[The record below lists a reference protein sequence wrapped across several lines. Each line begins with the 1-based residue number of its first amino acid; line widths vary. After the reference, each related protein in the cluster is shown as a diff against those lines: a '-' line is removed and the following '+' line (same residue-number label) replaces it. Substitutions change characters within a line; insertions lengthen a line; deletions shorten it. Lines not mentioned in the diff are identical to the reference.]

1 MTSLSTQ
8 ILVIGGGA
16 TGLGIAW
23 EASLRGLK
31 VVLIEK
37 GDIGQGTTG
46 RYHGVLHSGGRYVIS
61 DPKSAKECASEN
73 VLLRKIIP
81 HAIEDTGG
89 LFVATPSDP
98 IEYPDEWFSACQNL
112 SLPVEEIPPKH
123 ARKIEPEI
131 NPRIS
136 RAFRVN
142 DATLDSFDL
151 THSLVNSII
160 SAGGQ
165 VWLHHKLV
173 SLNLRKGRVHTAEI
187 LDLESGETIL
197 VGANVVVNAT
207 GPYAEKIAHMAGI
220 QLPIAL
226 GKGTMVA
233 MGIRHVNTVINRCKR
248 PGDGDI
254 LVPVGTVEILGT
266 TDVPVEEPD
275 DLTIHP
281 WEIDLLIAEGEIL
294 VPGLSQVRPLRTWAG
309 IRPLYRSSKYE
320 EATRGITRSHVII
333 NHETRD
339 GIGGFLSVFGGKLTT
354 FRIMAVETVDL
365 ISELLDVGTKSVSDC
380 AFMEPAE
387 NQHYT
392 LVDRLN
398 ALEQPSRRVPGKQIL
413 CECELVSY
421 TDVENSLTSGS
432 RLELDDVRRDLR
444 LGMGPCQG
452 GFCGYRA
459 AGMATE
465 LFDDAP
471 PDGGLIDFVNERW
484 KGIRP
489 LAWHHNMRQLEFTR
503 RLYLDVLAVDNLEHD
518 IK

>member
-31 VVLIEK
+31 VVLIEQ

-46 RYHGVLHSGGRYVIS
+46 RYHGVLHSGGRYVIT
-61 DPKSAKECASEN
+61 DPQSARECASEN
-73 VLLRKIIP
+73 ALLRKIIP

-98 IEYPDEWFSACQNL
+98 IEYPDEWLSACQNL
-112 SLPVEEIPPKH
+112 SLPVEEIPPKL
-123 ARKIEPEI
+123 ALKLEPEI

-136 RAFRVN
+136 RAFRVK

-173 SLNLRKGRVHTAEI
+173 SFELHNGRVHTAEI
-187 LDLESGETIL
+187 LDLQSGETIL

-207 GPYAEKIAHMAGI
+207 GPYAGKTALLTGI
-220 QLPIAL
+220 QLPLAL

-233 MGIRHVNTVINRCKR
+233 MGMRHVNTVINRCKR

-275 DLTIHP
+275 DLTIHS
-281 WEIDLLIAEGEIL
+281 WEVDLLIAEGEIL
-294 VPGLSQVRPLRTWAG
+294 VPGLSQVRPLRAWAG
-309 IRPLYRSSKYE
+309 IRPLYRSLKDE
-320 EATRGITRSHVII
+320 EVTRGIPRAHVII

-339 GIGGFLSVFGGKLTT
+339 GIGGFLSVIGGKLTT

-365 ISELLDVGTKSVSDC
+365 ISELLDVGTKSVSDG
-380 AFMEPAE
+380 AFLEPAKT
-387 NQHYT
+387 QHYT
-392 LVDRLN
+392 FIDRLK
-398 ALEQPSRRVPGKQIL
+398 AVEHPSRRVPGKQIL

-421 TDVENSLTSGS
+421 ADVETSLSSGS
-432 RLELDDVRRDLR
+432 RLELDDIRRDLR

-459 AGMATE
+459 AGIAVE
-465 LFDDAP
+465 LIDEAP
-471 PDGGLIDFVNERW
+471 PDGGLIDFLNERW

-489 LAWHHNMRQLEFTR
+489 LAWHHNMRQIEFTR
-503 RLYLDVLAVDNLEHD
+503 RLYLDILAADNVELD
-518 IK
+518 RK